1 MPWRGWDL
9 GAGARERVVYAATP
23 LLIIRVLE
31 GLAAWLLFNEFFLGS
46 APVSWWAVPLAFIIY
61 FTLNLGVTL
70 SYRAGRAS
78 NALFVVDVLAN
89 TVPFTL
95 PLAASGGLAS
105 PLLLLFPVTAITY
118 VTVFNARIAWLSLL
132 ASVVLL
138 AFVVALGRLEVL
150 PLLRLY
156 EAAPV
161 NVYLAVRWALLCQL
175 VIAPLAIYWLRQVVT
190 AADRS
195 TQDRERLEKD
205 NLSLAVANALLTVS
219 DSLGGLT
226 HTDEVL
232 ERVTTLAPRLLNADE
247 CSIAIWSADEQRYY
261 AVTGTAHASADD
273 TLPAP
278 EPSAEDVKDFEWV
291 RRLGHSVVVPP
302 PAEVA
307 PEALPR
313 PTLLIAPL
321 LCDDRFDGVIRIGR
335 SDGRR
340 AFTQRDL
347 TIARGLATHAAM
359 ALDRARRFDDA
370 QRLARALESTDE
382 AVVITDGHGRISFAN
397 DAFVRMFGYERDQL
411 LGRDALEFA
420 RGNTEWLDDARREI
434 GRNGWRSE
442 VVAYRKDGIALP
454 LVVKTSAIHGSDGR
468 IEAVVAIVQDVSAEK
483 SFQSQLQR
491 ADRLAAVGEMAAGIA
506 HETNNALTAIFG
518 QMENIAQLDEAG
530 LRRALARV
538 EQQAR
543 RIADI
548 VQGVLGFARPRPLRT
563 EPVDLVSVTQ
573 ETVDLINHELQHVA
587 LSTRYDPEL
596 PPALADRQQVQ
607 QVLLNLLT
615 NAVQAM
621 SGRPRMELRVT
632 VTSIDDRLAVRVAD
646 SGPGIL
652 PEVLPRV
659 FDPFFS
665 TKASGTGLGL
675 SVSYA
680 IARAHGGELSVSSE
694 AGKGTTFTLILPV
707 AQLHAPAP
715 TLPALVVDDDPD
727 VAQALSD
734 MLSKEAFSV
743 ERVATGHD
751 ALARLATEM
760 WEIVFLDVRLPD
772 LSGPEIFARLEHTRP
787 DLAERVV
794 FVTGGVWRSDSRLR
808 DQLPARPVLAKPCT
822 QPQLRAVLREVRSRL
837 RQAA

>member
-9 GAGARERVVYAATP
+9 GAGARERVVHAATP

-31 GLAAWLLFNEFFLGS
+31 GLAGWLLFNEFFLS
-46 APVSWWAVPLAFIIY
+46 HAPVPWWAVPLAFIVY

-70 SYRAGRAS
+70 SYRAGHAS

-138 AFVVALGRLEVL
+138 AFVVALGRLELL

-156 EAAPV
+156 QAEPV
-161 NVYLAVRWALLCQL
+161 AVYLAIRWALLCQL
-175 VIAPLAIYWLRQVVT
+175 LIAPLAIYWLRQVVAT
-190 AADRS
+190 ADRS
-195 TQDRERLEKD
+195 TQGRERSEKD
-205 NLSLAVANALLTVS
+205 NASLAVANALLTAS
-219 DSLGGLT
+219 DSLGALVNA
-226 HTDEVL
+226 DEVL
-232 ERVTTLAPRLLNADE
+232 ERLAALAPRLLMADE
-247 CSIAIWSADEQRYY
+247 CSIAVWSPETQRYY
-261 AVTGTAHASADD
+261 RVAVSGSGDGADEPTA
-273 TLPAP
+273 T
-278 EPSAEDVKDFEWV
+278 EPTAEEVKDFEWV
-291 RRLGHSVVVPP
+291 RRLGHCVVVPP
-302 PAEVA
+302 PELADDETA
-307 PEALPR
+307 S

-321 LCDDRFDGVIRIGR
+321 LVGERFDGVIRFGR
-335 SDGRR
+335 YDPRR
-340 AFTQRDL
+340 GFTQRDL
-347 TIARGLATHAAM
+347 TVARGLANHAAI
-359 ALDRARRFDDA
+359 ALDRARRFEEA
-370 QRLARALESTDE
+370 QRLARAVESTDE
-382 AVVITDGHGRISFAN
+382 AIVITDARGRISFAN
-397 DAFVRMFGYERDQL
+397 AAFAHMFGYDRDQL
-411 LGRDALEFA
+411 LGRDALAFA
-420 RGNTEWLDDARREI
+420 GGNTEWLDDARREL
-434 GRNGWRSE
+434 GRKGWRSE
-442 VVAYRKDGIALP
+442 VVAYRKDGAALP
-454 LVVKTSAIHGSDGR
+454 LVVNTNAIQASDGQT
-468 IEAVVAIVQDVSAEK
+468 EAIVSIVQDVSAEK
-483 SFQSQLQR
+483 SFQTQLQR

-518 QMENIAQLDEAG
+518 QMENVDQLDEEG
-530 LRRALARV
+530 LRRALSRV

-563 EPVDLVSVTQ
+563 EPVDLVSITQ
-573 ETVDLINHELQHVA
+573 QTVELIKHELQQVA
-587 LSTRYDPEL
+587 LETRYDPDL

-615 NAVQAM
+615 NALQAM
-621 SGRPRMELRVT
+621 SGQPRMRLSVSVT
-632 VTSIDDRLAVRVAD
+632 GIDDRLAVRVAD
-646 SGPGIL
+646 SGPGIAAD
-652 PEVLPRV
+652 VLPRI

-680 IARAHGGELSVSSE
+680 IARAHGGELTVTSE
-694 AGKGTTFTLILPV
+694 TGKGTTFTLVLPI
-707 AQLHAPAP
+707 AQLQAQAPM
-715 TLPALVVDDDPD
+715 LPALIVDDDPD
-727 VAQALSD
+727 VAQALTD
-734 MLSKEAFSV
+734 MLSKEGFTV
-743 ERVATGHD
+743 ERVTTGHD

-760 WEIVFLDVRLPD
+760 WEVVFLDVRLPD
-772 LSGPEIFARLEHTRP
+772 LSGPDIYARLEQDRP

-822 QPQLRAVLREVRSRL
+822 QPQLRTVLREVRSRL